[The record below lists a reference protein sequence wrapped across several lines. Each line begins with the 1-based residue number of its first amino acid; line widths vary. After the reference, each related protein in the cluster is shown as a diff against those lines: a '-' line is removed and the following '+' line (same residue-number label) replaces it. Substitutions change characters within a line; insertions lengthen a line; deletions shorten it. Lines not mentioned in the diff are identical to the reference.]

1 MNHFNLSHCPVQS
14 DSQGRV
20 AFSELRY
27 LLFHESRLSPPGG
40 MLPQHQTTSHY
51 PPHPSSRQPPPSS
64 SSSRHP
70 PASFFTSGIPIP
82 YETDESFTP
91 DPEYTPDDINY
102 NPQEVWK

>member
-1 MNHFNLSHCPVQS
+1 
-14 DSQGRV
+14 
-20 AFSELRY
+20 
-27 LLFHESRLSPPGG
+27 